1 MEIPVHERQIVID
14 KAKKIMSKGHDPLTA
29 LKIAEQEI
37 EKRKK
42 TGEEK

>member
-1 MEIPVHERQIVID
+1 MEIPIHEIQIVID
-14 KAKKIMSKGHDPLTA
+14 LAKEIMDQGHDPLTA

-37 EKRKK
+37 EKQKK